1 VLLLLVELLSITVQ
15 AFFSLF
21 FYSGFVLSM
30 FMLLDI
36 YEVNLD
42 SFIVYFYKYFTN
54 DTSGYDFIY

>member
-1 VLLLLVELLSITVQ
+1 MLSITVQ

-21 FYSGFVLSM
+21 FDSGFVLSM

-42 SFIVYFYKYFTN
+42 SFIVYVYKYFTN